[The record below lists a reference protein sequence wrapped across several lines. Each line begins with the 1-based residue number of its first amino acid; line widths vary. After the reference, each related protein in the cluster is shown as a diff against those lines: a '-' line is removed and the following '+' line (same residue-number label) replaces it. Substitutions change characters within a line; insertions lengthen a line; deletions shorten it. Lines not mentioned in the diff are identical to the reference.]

1 MFLFLFFLVAIL
13 PVNTEGGEI
22 IWGTESK
29 PHSRPYMAFIKFY
42 DSNSEPHHCG
52 GFLVAKDIVMT
63 AAHCN
68 GRNIKVTLGAHNI
81 KKQENTQ
88 VISVVKAKP
97 HENYDRDSHFNDIM
111 LLKLE
116 RKAQLN
122 GVVKTIA
129 LPRSQDWVKP
139 GQVCTVAGWGR
150 LANCTSSNTLQ
161 EVNLEVQKGQKCQ
174 DMSEDYNDSIQ
185 LCVGNPSEGKAT
197 GKENGRAKSSWPE
210 GRTQPSRDTLG
221 DSGGPFVCDG
231 VAQGIVSYR
240 LCTGTLPR
248 VFTRISSFIPWIQ
261 KTMKVLQQS

>member
-1 MFLFLFFLVAIL
+1 MFLFLFFLEVIL

-29 PHSRPYMAFIKFY
+29 PHSRPYMASITFY
-42 DSNSEPHHCG
+42 DSNSDLNHCG

-63 AAHCN
+63 AAQCN
-68 GRNIKVTLGAHNI
+68 GSNIKVTLGAHNI

-97 HENYDRDSHFNDIM
+97 HENYHKHSQFNDIM

-122 GVVKTIA
+122 GAVKTIA
-129 LPRSQDWVKP
+129 LPRSQDSVKP
-139 GQVCTVAGWGR
+139 GQVCTMAGWGT
-150 LANCTSSNTLQ
+150 LANCTLSNTLQ

-174 DMSEDYNDSIQ
+174 GMSEDYNDSIQ
-185 LCVGNPSEGKAT
+185 LCVGNPNEMKAT
-197 GKENGRAKSSWPE
+197 AG
-210 GRTQPSRDTLG
+210 G
-221 DSGGPFVCDG
+221 DSGGPVVCDG

-261 KTMKVLQQS
+261 KTMKVLLQS

>member
-1 MFLFLFFLVAIL
+1 MFLFLFFLVAVL

-42 DSNSEPHHCG
+42 DSNSEPQSCG

-81 KKQENTQ
+81 RKRENTQ

-97 HENYDRDSHFNDIM
+97 HENYDKHSRFNDIM

-122 GVVKTIA
+122 GAVKTIA

-139 GQVCTVAGWGR
+139 GQVCTVAGWGH

-174 DMSEDYNDSIQ
+174 DMSKDYNDSIQ
-185 LCVGNPSEGKAT
+185 LCVGNPKEGKAT
-197 GKENGRAKSSWPE
+197 SEENGRAKSSWPE
-210 GRTQPSRDTLG
+210 GRTQPIRDTLVSES
-221 DSGGPFVCDG
+221 DSL
-231 VAQGIVSYR
+231 
-240 LCTGTLPR
+240 LCPVQNRDHWGHWCFP
-248 VFTRISSFIPWIQ
+248 SENQ
-261 KTMKVLQQS
+261 A

>member
-1 MFLFLFFLVAIL
+1 MRPGQTLKRMFLFLFFLVAVL

-29 PHSRPYMAFIKFY
+29 PHSRPYMASIKFY
-42 DSNSEPHHCG
+42 DSNSDPHYCG

-68 GRNIKVTLGAHNI
+68 GSNIKVTLGAHNI
-81 KKQENTQ
+81 KKRENIQ
-88 VISVVKAKP
+88 LISVVKAKP
-97 HENYDRDSHFNDIM
+97 HENFNSVSLVNDIM

-122 GVVKTIA
+122 GAVNTID

-139 GQVCTVAGWGR
+139 GQVCTVAGWGH

-174 DMSEDYNDSIQ
+174 DMSKDYNDSIQ

-197 GKENGRAKSSWPE
+197 GK
-210 GRTQPSRDTLG
+210 G
-221 DSGGPFVCDG
+221 DSGGPFVCNG
-231 VAQGIVSYR
+231 VAQGIVSRR

-261 KTMKVLQQS
+261 KTMKLLQQP